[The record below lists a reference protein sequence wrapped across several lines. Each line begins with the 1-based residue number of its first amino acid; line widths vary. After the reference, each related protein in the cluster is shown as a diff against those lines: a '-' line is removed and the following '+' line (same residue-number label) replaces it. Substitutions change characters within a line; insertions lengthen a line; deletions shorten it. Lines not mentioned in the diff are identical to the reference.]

1 MKKGMISILSMLTGV
16 VIGAS
21 IVKKREGDK
30 FEKAC
35 DKSNKHFELFCMMS
49 QWVRVKQEGKNLS
62 SYFEQNGYRKIA
74 VYGMSYAGETLIN
87 ELKGTK
93 IEVAYGIDK
102 NADHIFTGIN
112 TVSPEDTLEKV
123 DAIVVTAITFFA
135 EIEEKLSK
143 KNDYPIISLEEVL
156 YGV

>member
-49 QWVRVKQEGKNLS
+49 QW
-62 SYFEQNGYRKIA
+62 
-74 VYGMSYAGETLIN
+74 
-87 ELKGTK
+87 KGRICHRILNRMG
-93 IEVAYGIDK
+93 IEK
-102 NADHIFTGIN
+102 
-112 TVSPEDTLEKV
+112 
-123 DAIVVTAITFFA
+123 
-135 EIEEKLSK
+135 
-143 KNDYPIISLEEVL
+143 
-156 YGV
+156 

>member
-1 MKKGMISILSMLTGV
+1 M
-16 VIGAS
+16 
-21 IVKKREGDK
+21 
-30 FEKAC
+30 
-35 DKSNKHFELFCMMS
+35 
-49 QWVRVKQEGKNLS
+49 S